1 VKRST
6 RNILGPLAATVA
18 ALSIAACSGASSKA
32 GGGPA
37 TGATPALPPT
47 SAQIDQDNL
56 EFVPAQVTVKV
67 GDVVLIKNS
76 ETAIH
81 NAVVGGKNVTGNMM
95 KGSAIPWTAPAST
108 ASIARF
114 HPGRLASPPE
124 ASTALAWS
132 GCGRAINPTMRCQT
146 TSTP

>member
-1 VKRST
+1 MKRST

-18 ALSIAACSGASSKA
+18 ALSIAAAACSGASSKA
-32 GGGPA
+32 AGDGPA
-37 TGATPALPPT
+37 TGATPALPPP

-81 NAVVGGKNVTGNMM
+81 NAVVSGKNVTGNMK
-95 KGSAIPWTAPAST
+95 KGDAIPWKAPAPGDYT
-108 ASIARF
+108 VTCDY
-114 HPGRLASPPE
+114 HPLMKATIVVTR
-124 ASTALAWS
+124 
-132 GCGRAINPTMRCQT
+132 
-146 TSTP
+146 